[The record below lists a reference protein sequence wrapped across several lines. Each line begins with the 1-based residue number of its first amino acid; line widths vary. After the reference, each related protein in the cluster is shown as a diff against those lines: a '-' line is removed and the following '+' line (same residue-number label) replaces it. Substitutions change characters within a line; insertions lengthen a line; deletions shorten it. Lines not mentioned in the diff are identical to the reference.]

1 MLVFMNMKGSMTLF
15 TSLNVYLISASYQA
29 LYQGLGVQQ

>member
-15 TSLNVYLISASYQA
+15 TSLNVYLTSASYQA
-29 LYQGLGVQQ
+29 LCQVLGIQQ